1 METVFKAIGSI
12 AGVFILTAVS
22 MAIISRT
29 PLRGPV
35 LNLPS

>member
-1 METVFKAIGSI
+1 MGTVFKAVGSI
-12 AGVFILTAVS
+12 AGVFVLTAVS

-29 PLRGPV
+29 PLRGII